1 MKNSI
6 SRRRFLTSAAAFAA
20 GTGTALAQN
29 FPTLPPPFRS
39 DDRYPTDR
47 PPANIDPRA
56 SQQQQ
61 YQQQAVPD
69 GQQPPIP
76 SGPNDKAT
84 AELWY
89 LRDSI
94 PDARFPIRKVNQNFL
109 NPEFR
114 RQLVPYRH
122 SEQPGTL
129 VVDAKNYFL
138 YLLREGGQAIRYGVG
153 VGREGFGW
161 AGNAI
166 VGRVAEWPDWVPPKE
181 MRLRQPELPERM
193 PGGYDNPL
201 GARALY
207 LYEGN
212 KDTLYRIHGTAE
224 PWTIGTN
231 VSSGCI
237 RLLNE
242 EIADLYLRTPV
253 GTKVVVIGNQ
263 TNMPVQSNQPQPQ
276 QIQPPQQQQQQQQY
290 QQRPQQQ
297 YQQPQYQQQNQSA
310 PPLPPPMQLR

>member
-1 MKNSI
+1 MKQTI
-6 SRRRFLTSAAAFAA
+6 SRRRFLASAAAFAA
-20 GTGTALAQN
+20 STGPVLGQA
-29 FPTLPPPFRS
+29 FPTLPPPFQS
-39 DDRYPTDR
+39 ER

-56 SQQQQ
+56 QQQGPQQNPNQQQQ
-61 YQQQAVPD
+61 A
-69 GQQPPIP
+69 PIP
-76 SGPNDKAT
+76 TGPNDIAAK
-84 AELWY
+84 EQWY
-89 LRDSI
+89 LPDSI
-94 PDARFPIRKVNQNFL
+94 PDPKFPIRKVKQELL
-109 NPEFR
+109 NPEYR
-114 RQLVPYRH
+114 RQLVAFRH
-122 SEQPGTL
+122 AEQPGTL

-161 AGNAI
+161 SGNAF

-193 PGGYDNPL
+193 FGGPENPL

-253 GTKVVVIGNQ
+253 GTKVVVIGAAA
-263 TNMPVQSNQPQPQ
+263 NMPTPSAGPTQLQPQ
-276 QIQPPQQQQQQQQY
+276 QQSPQYQQQQLPPPQQQQQQY
-290 QQRPQQQ
+290 QQQPQQ
-297 YQQPQYQQQNQSA
+297 YQNNQQFPS
-310 PPLPPPMQLR
+310 QLR

>member
-1 MKNSI
+1 MKNTI
-6 SRRRFLTSAAAFAA
+6 SRRRFLASAAAFAA
-20 GTGTALAQN
+20 GTGTVMAQN
-29 FPTLPPPFRS
+29 FPTLPPPFGDNRF
-39 DDRYPTDR
+39 PADR
-47 PPANIDPRA
+47 PPANVDPRGNP
-56 SQQQQ
+56 QQGPNPVP
-61 YQQQAVPD
+61 QQA
-69 GQQPPIP
+69 PIP
-76 SGPNDKAT
+76 QGPNDKA
-84 AELWY
+84 AIEQWY
-89 LRDSI
+89 LPDSI
-94 PDARFPIRKVNQNFL
+94 PDQRFPIRKVRQELL

-114 RQLVPYRH
+114 RQLVPFRH
-122 SEQPGTL
+122 AEQPGTL

-161 AGNAI
+161 SGNAT
-166 VGRVAEWPDWVPPKE
+166 VGRVAEWPAWVPPKE
-181 MRLRQPELPERM
+181 MRLRQPELPERVE
-193 PGGYDNPL
+193 GGYDNPL

-231 VSSGCI
+231 VSSGCV

-263 TNMPVQSNQPQPQ
+263 QNIPIQNQPQ
-276 QIQPPQQQQQQQQY
+276 QIQPQQQY
-290 QQRPQQQ
+290 QQQPQPQ
-297 YQQPQYQQQNQSA
+297 YQQPQQLQPQQSA
-310 PPLPPPMQLR
+310 PPLPPPTQLR